1 MECFT
6 AEHWPYAVPGIILL
20 VVFVVLSARLMSV
33 GGELASIEMT
43 ANPLNWRGDSRK
55 VQKAYVHALSARS
68 TAHASVT
75 VAVKTVAVF
84 ATTFMGTKHPVI
96 VAAVRASGPVA
107 CSRASRGSAWFAGA
121 GRVRAGDGWDNA
133 DAPAVLWTSWLC
145 EWRQR
150 RRGHH
155 VAEHGESAPVRGR
168 FRHPL
173 DLRVLAGGRRA
184 RRRCCWYVL
193 ARLTRLLQA
202 SD

>member
-43 ANPLNWRGDSRK
+43 ANPLNWRGDSK

-96 VAAVRASGPVA
+96 VTAVRDSELVA
-107 CSRASRGSAWFAGA
+107 CFQSQHNRAA
-121 GRVRAGDGWDNA
+121 
-133 DAPAVLWTSWLC
+133 LI
-145 EWRQR
+145 
-150 RRGHH
+150 
-155 VAEHGESAPVRGR
+155 
-168 FRHPL
+168 
-173 DLRVLAGGRRA
+173 
-184 RRRCCWYVL
+184 
-193 ARLTRLLQA
+193 
-202 SD
+202 

>member
-43 ANPLNWRGDSRK
+43 ANPLNWRGDSHKLR
-55 VQKAYVHALSARS
+55 KAYVHALSARS

-96 VAAVRASGPVA
+96 VAAVRASGPL
-107 CSRASRGSAWFAGA
+107 RASASQHNQAALSDLVRRCWLGA
-121 GRVRAGDGWDNA
+121 GW
-133 DAPAVLWTSWLC
+133 
-145 EWRQR
+145 
-150 RRGHH
+150 
-155 VAEHGESAPVRGR
+155 
-168 FRHPL
+168 
-173 DLRVLAGGRRA
+173 
-184 RRRCCWYVL
+184 
-193 ARLTRLLQA
+193 
-202 SD
+202 